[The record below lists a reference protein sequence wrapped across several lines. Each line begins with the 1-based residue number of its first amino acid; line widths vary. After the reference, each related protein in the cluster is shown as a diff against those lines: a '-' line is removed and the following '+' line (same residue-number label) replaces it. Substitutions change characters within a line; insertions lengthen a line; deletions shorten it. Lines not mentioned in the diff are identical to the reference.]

1 MAHFDYNLNLSKMD
15 DPKKEVMREI
25 DGLIGVIKRKL
36 HNSTLL
42 STNRNLSGIAQPK
55 LLKGELK
62 DYQL

>member
-1 MAHFDYNLNLSKMD
+1 MK
-15 DPKKEVMREI
+15 EI

-42 STNRNLSGIAQPK
+42 STNKNLNGIAQPK